1 MMIISFAIISLRWYE
16 NAVNEDL
23 KQGRLR
29 MEDFSVI
36 IPTIPIEAA
45 DYSNSPDLLK
55 AMMAVHLED
64 ICAGELQ

>member
-1 MMIISFAIISLRWYE
+1 
-16 NAVNEDL
+16 
-23 KQGRLR
+23 